1 MRADKKAEQK
11 KNQYWKRGVE
21 GSVLVAGRGRVQM
34 MLAPTAPPPRFKDH
48 EMNIYDKI
56 RNQKVI
62 GGKGRVQMM
71 LAPTA
76 PLPHEELDEREMF
89 LEAGRVQ
96 MMLAPTAPASE

>member
-1 MRADKKAEQK
+1 
-11 KNQYWKRGVE
+11 
-21 GSVLVAGRGRVQM
+21 
-34 MLAPTAPPPRFKDH
+34 
-48 EMNIYDKI
+48 MNIYDKI

-71 LAPTA
+71 LAPTE